1 MSALDN
7 DGGVEGD
14 SGDFQDIQGRLN
26 SCGGSSFGI
35 GYCSGSSIDS
45 IVVVLVVVLVLVLW

>member
-45 IVVVLVVVLVLVLW
+45 IVVVLVVVLVLVL